1 MRKNINECGV
11 VLFNKEFDKFLIIFQ
26 KESLKWG
33 LPKGHVDKNE
43 FCQNAYFDCAK
54 RELLEETGIMIN
66 NHKHRKL
73 GSFVIRDKMFYVMQ
87 LMKDI
92 SLRQPIDTKEIG
104 GIRWLAV
111 TNLID
116 FLTNYS
122 CNVTLKELN
131 NYITTIYRSQNKIA
145 SV

>member
-1 MRKNINECGV
+1 MHKTINECGV
-11 VLFNKEFDKFLIIFQ
+11 VLFNKDFDKFLIIFQ

-33 LPKGHVDKNE
+33 LPKGHVEKRE
-43 FCQNAYFDCAK
+43 LCQRAYFDCAK

-92 SLRQPIDTKEIG
+92 SLRQPMDTKEIG

-111 TNLID
+111 ANLIE
-116 FLTNYS
+116 FLTKYN
-122 CNVTLKELN
+122 CNITLKELN
-131 NYITTIYRSQNKIA
+131 NYISTIYRSQNKIA
-145 SV
+145 NV